1 MQGILRLENVEDAAY
16 NVTLTLK
23 VGATAFGELETSMAV
38 GEGVRG
44 ALNGVLRSKY
54 ATLTGEWEMEVIFG
68 SRVGVTLAGFKTF
81 VGWVNEDKF
90 NHFRCPVPDIN

>member
-54 ATLTGEWEMEVIFG
+54 ATLTGEWEIEVIFG
-68 SRVGVTLAGFKTF
+68 CRASSA
-81 VGWVNEDKF
+81 
-90 NHFRCPVPDIN
+90 

>member
-54 ATLTGEWEMEVIFG
+54 ATLTGEWEIEVIFG
-68 SRVGVTLAGFKTF
+68 CRVGVTLAGFKTF